1 MTVLLMTVLVVVYMF
16 HAKVGALLLI
26 LASAYYLFFK
36 KGTIYE
42 KLLRI
47 TVFSAPYYNFSFW
60 GSRQR
65 FSVCIVSSAI
75 LCVLLTFSWL
85 RRKPQCNSQT
95 VYRCFLFLV
104 FLTFYAISII
114 FTQAPVETFFI
125 TYQLIVLAY
134 LIVIIPACRNREL
147 NNIDTDELVKM
158 FIAGTCSLVIALYI
172 QYVADMRGIP
182 LGEIYRY
189 KTGRSIYNL
198 FFYAKSVLSMYIS
211 IGLLYFFI
219 DYINRKKITD
229 IIWMIAFVGAILI
242 NNSRTGLA
250 SFAVS
255 AMLYCVMHSKK
266 IFGSIR
272 VTAIL
277 ILAASVGLYVIQFML
292 ESRTNLTGF
301 TDDNGRLDAI
311 VNAIKIMPNYLFSG
325 IGGSAADYQ
334 KTSLEITSHNFFIA
348 YLVQFGLL
356 GGLAV
361 NTLLLA
367 PLFSQK
373 KNNWFYLCC
382 IITGGMLF
390 ANWHNCAFILPV
402 YIFALLDKRKTNAVS
417 QKRIQ

>member
-1 MTVLLMTVLVVVYMF
+1 MTVLLMAALVVAYMLNT
-16 HAKVGALLLI
+16 KVGALLLV
-26 LASAYYLFFK
+26 LATAYYLFFK

-42 KLLRI
+42 RLLRI
-47 TVFSAPYYNFSFW
+47 IVFSAPYYNFSIW
-60 GSRQR
+60 GDRQR
-65 FSVCIVSSAI
+65 FSVCIVTSAV
-75 LCVLLTFSWL
+75 LCVLLTISWL
-85 RRKPQCNSQT
+85 RRKTRCGAET
-95 VYRCFLFLV
+95 VYRCLLFLV
-104 FLTFYAISII
+104 FLTFYALSII
-114 FTQAPVETFFI
+114 FVQAPVETFFI
-125 TYQLIVLAY
+125 TYQLVILAY
-134 LIVIIPACRNREL
+134 LLVIIPACRNREL
-147 NNIDTDELVKM
+147 KNIDTDELVKI
-158 FIAGTCSLVIALYI
+158 FVAGTCGLVIALYI
-172 QYVADMRGIP
+172 QYAADMVGIP

-189 KTGRSIYNL
+189 NTGRSIYNL

-229 IIWMIAFVGAILI
+229 IIWMILFVGAFLI

-250 SFAVS
+250 SFALS
-255 AMLYCVMHSKK
+255 AMLYCVMNSKK

-277 ILAASVGLYVIQFML
+277 VLAAAVGLYVIQFML

-301 TDDNGRLDAI
+301 ADDNGRLETIVDAL
-311 VNAIKIMPNYLFSG
+311 KILPDYLFSG

-334 KTSLEITSHNFFIA
+334 KTSLGITPHNFFIA

-390 ANWHNCAFILPV
+390 ANWHNCVFILPV

-417 QKRIQ
+417 PKRIQ